1 MRLIKALLLS
11 LVLWPAA
18 TPAAPQEGEIVVTKA
33 DIMRLLAQIP
43 EIAPVRE
50 DMRALGFRGENLEL
64 AVAQN
69 RAFYTDP
76 VIAGFIAEQVMMAYA
91 NPGQPG
97 QAQGLIWPLID
108 RGLGHLP
115 TRKLKYYYEVE
126 ATMIDALPV
135 AQCGR
140 IIRNDL
146 SAEAHSD
153 VMSRMAARLNAPALK
168 EYYAI
173 QLRAARLGASR
184 GAVRLSKPQFDRVRA
199 GLDREMEVLIAGT
212 PGPAGIRA
220 AMRDLR
226 HADDRRACVIG
237 RLMYDAVMRLEGQ
250 TLRDALI
257 FMSSP

>member
-1 MRLIKALLLS
+1 MRLILAFILS
-11 LVLWPAA
+11 LALWPAA
-18 TPAAPQEGEIVVTKA
+18 ALAAPSDGEVVVTKA

-50 DMRALGFRGENLEL
+50 DMRKLGFRGQNLEL

-76 VIAGFIAEQVMMAYA
+76 VVAGHIAEQVMMAYA

-135 AQCGR
+135 RQCGR

-146 SAEAHSD
+146 SAQAHSD
-153 VMSRMAARLNAPALK
+153 AMSRVAARLNTPALK

-173 QLRAARLGASR
+173 QLRAAQLGAQR
-184 GAVRLSKPQFDRVRA
+184 GAVRLSRAQFDRVRA
-199 GLDREMEVLIAGT
+199 GLDREMDILVAGT
-212 PGPAGIRA
+212 PRPGRIRA

-250 TLRDALI
+250 VLRDALI